1 MEDFSMTP
9 PEGLWEAVEAKVQR
23 PRAGFPW
30 RWALAGVAA
39 VAAAA
44 VLILPFGNRT
54 GLPGAPV
61 SQVVESA
68 DSTLAAPA
76 DSVSVQPL
84 QDVAPGGDDV
94 LREEVSRPA
103 KNPAAASVKA
113 LVADNSAIAPETDGA
128 PSAEVRPS
136 ADSVP
141 SADAVPSADSVPSAD
156 AVPSADSVPSA
167 DNTAAPHR
175 NGRPDEEQK
184 APAVR
189 DTAPESPSAQPENKP
204 VSREPAGRVELVRQR
219 GDHRVRLAF
228 LGSGNPGGS
237 TSGTVTEYGFSSGI
251 RMSSSPVHTGNTS
264 LPALLSRNKSTTTN
278 TRHELSLRAGLMV
291 SVPLSRRWS
300 IESGLLLTAL
310 HTSID
315 SQTGTAESATEKD
328 FYYVGIPLQAVYTP
342 WRGKHFSCYLSAG
355 PMVEWDF
362 FSKWT
367 STSSIGGTNSSL
379 SKNSEVPG
387 DVVFSLGAAA
397 GFQWHP
403 YSTGAFFIQPGVS
416 WHIPGVNVPE
426 NYYKNHPVAFT
437 LSGGY
442 RFIF

>member
-44 VLILPFGNRT
+44 VLILPFVGRT

-76 DSVSVQPL
+76 DSVSVQQL
-84 QDVAPGGDDV
+84 QDAAPGGDDV
-94 LREEVSRPA
+94 LREEVIRPA

-113 LVADNSAIAPETDGA
+113 LVADYSAIVPETDGA

-141 SADAVPSADSVPSAD
+141 AADAVPVPSAD
-156 AVPSADSVPSA
+156 DA
-167 DNTAAPHR
+167 AAPHR

-204 VSREPAGRVELVRQR
+204 ASREPAGRVELVRKR

-397 GFQWHP
+397 GLQWHP

>member
-23 PRAGFPW
+23 PRTGFPW
-30 RWALAGVAA
+30 WWALAGVAA

-44 VLILPFGNRT
+44 VLILPFGGRT

-68 DSTLAAPA
+68 DSTLAAPS
-76 DSVSVQPL
+76 DTVSVQPL
-84 QDVAPGGDDV
+84 QDAAPGGDDV
-94 LREEVSRPA
+94 LREEVRKPA

-113 LVADNSAIAPETDGA
+113 LVADNSAIVPETDGA

-141 SADAVPSADSVPSAD
+141 SADAVIVADSVPSAD
-156 AVPSADSVPSA
+156 K
-167 DNTAAPHR
+167 TAAPDR
-175 NGRPDEEQK
+175 KRRPDEEQK
-184 APAVR
+184 APAVK

-204 VSREPAGRVELVRQR
+204 ASRGPAGTVELVRQR
-219 GDHRVRLAF
+219 EDHRVRLAF

-291 SVPLSRRWS
+291 SVPLSSHWS
-300 IESGLLLTAL
+300 IESGLMLTGL

-315 SQTGTAESATEKD
+315 SQTGSAGSATEKD

-367 STSSIGGTNSSL
+367 STSSIGGKNSSTV
-379 SKNSEVPG
+379 KNSETPG

-403 YSTGAFFIQPGVS
+403 YSSGAFFIQPGVS

>member
-30 RWALAGVAA
+30 LWALAGVAA

-68 DSTLAAPA
+68 DSTLAAPS

-84 QDVAPGGDDV
+84 QDAAPGGDDV
-94 LREEVSRPA
+94 LREEVRRPA
-103 KNPAAASVKA
+103 KNPAGASVKA
-113 LVADNSAIAPETDGA
+113 LVADNSAIVPETDGA
-128 PSAEVRPS
+128 
-136 ADSVP
+136 
-141 SADAVPSADSVPSAD
+141 PSAD

-167 DNTAAPHR
+167 DNTAAPDR

-184 APAVR
+184 APAVK

-204 VSREPAGRVELVRQR
+204 VSREPAGRVELVRQG

-397 GFQWHP
+397 GLQWHP

>member
-44 VLILPFGNRT
+44 VLILPFGGRT
-54 GLPGAPV
+54 ALPGAPV

-84 QDVAPGGDDV
+84 QDAAPGGDDV

-113 LVADNSAIAPETDGA
+113 LVADNSAIVPETDGA

-141 SADAVPSADSVPSAD
+141 SADAVPSADD
-156 AVPSADSVPSA
+156 
-167 DNTAAPHR
+167 TAAPHR

-184 APAVR
+184 APAVK
-189 DTAPESPSAQPENKP
+189 DTVPESPSVQPENKP
-204 VSREPAGRVELVRQR
+204 ASREPAGRVELVRQR

-291 SVPLSRRWS
+291 SVPLSCRWS

-397 GFQWHP
+397 GIQWHP

>member
-23 PRAGFPW
+23 PRAGLPW
-30 RWALAGVAA
+30 WWALAGVAA

-44 VLILPFGNRT
+44 VLILPFGGRT
-54 GLPGAPV
+54 GLPEAPV

-68 DSTLAAPA
+68 DSTLAAPS
-76 DSVSVQPL
+76 DSVLVQPL
-84 QDVAPGGDDV
+84 QDAVPGGDDV
-94 LREEVSRPA
+94 LREEVRRPA

-141 SADAVPSADSVPSAD
+141 SADAVIV
-156 AVPSADSVPSA
+156 ADSVPSA

-175 NGRPDEEQK
+175 KGRPDEEQK
-184 APAVR
+184 SPAVK

-397 GFQWHP
+397 GLQWHP

>member
-1 MEDFSMTP
+1 MRESMEDFSMTP

-94 LREEVSRPA
+94 LREEISRPA

-113 LVADNSAIAPETDGA
+113 LVADNSAIVPETDGA

-136 ADSVP
+136 ADSVT
-141 SADAVPSADSVPSAD
+141 SV
-156 AVPSADSVPSA
+156 
-167 DNTAAPHR
+167 DNTAAPDR

-184 APAVR
+184 APAVK

-204 VSREPAGRVELVRQR
+204 ASREPAGRVELVRQR
-219 GDHRVRLAF
+219 EDHRVRLAF

-315 SQTGTAESATEKD
+315 SQTGSAESATEKD

>member
-61 SQVVESA
+61 SQIVESA
-68 DSTLAAPA
+68 DSALAAPA
-76 DSVSVQPL
+76 DSVSVQQL
-84 QDVAPGGDDV
+84 QDAAPGGDDV
-94 LREEVSRPA
+94 LREDVCRPA

-113 LVADNSAIAPETDGA
+113 LVADNSAIVPETDGA
-128 PSAEVRPS
+128 PSAEVR
-136 ADSVP
+136 
-141 SADAVPSADSVPSAD
+141 
-156 AVPSADSVPSA
+156 PSADSVPSA

-204 VSREPAGRVELVRQR
+204 ASREPAGRVELVRQR